1 MNGKRNQD
9 VRGGGGGN
17 CMEETNIKLKE
28 LMMKI
33 NSKEQNKTKKTH
45 TTGCMKVDLLCHFVP
60 VA

>member
-1 MNGKRNQD
+1 
-9 VRGGGGGN
+9 
-17 CMEETNIKLKE
+17 MEETNIKLKE

-33 NSKEQNKTKKTH
+33 NSKEQKKTPKNQKKKTH